1 MEYTELLSQ
10 IHINNL
16 QYLAFTLAI
25 TMLPGAVLE
34 RSSMSCYF
42 VSTTPYSKPFTD
54 DSEVVDKCWHTAN
67 QDKQTKVP
75 ICVMLW
81 STEKGMMKRKNK

>member
-1 MEYTELLSQ
+1 MEYTKLPK

-16 QYLAFTLAI
+16 QYLALTSAI
-25 TMLPGAVLE
+25 TTLPCVVC
-34 RSSMSCYF
+34 SMSSYF
-42 VSTTPYSKPFTD
+42 VSIISYSKPFTD
-54 DSEVVDKCWHTAN
+54 DSEVVNKCWHTAN
-67 QDKQTKVP
+67 QDKQTEVP